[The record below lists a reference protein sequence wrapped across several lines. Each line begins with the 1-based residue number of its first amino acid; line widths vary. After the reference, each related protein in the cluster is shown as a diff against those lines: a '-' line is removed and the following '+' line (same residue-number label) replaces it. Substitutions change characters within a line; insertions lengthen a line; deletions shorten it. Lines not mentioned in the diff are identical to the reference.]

1 MGHKESKFKKVFED
15 IDTSGDKKVSLQELV
30 NYFDPNRNEIKGLFE
45 GSTVEELAEFSQ
57 ELMKKGKFLTDVYKK
72 IETVVKQGT
81 HNWGYNK
88 KINIKLHVRLLMYS
102 IYFFTI
108 QQQVFGADK
117 IEKFNMNDVINTAV
131 DNFLHGIKT

>member
-57 ELMKKGKFLTDVYKK
+57 ELMKISENDKNKDGKLSFKEFMEAMKNNEIMGKFILK
-72 IETVVKQGT
+72 ITE
-81 HNWGYNK
+81 N
-88 KINIKLHVRLLMYS
+88 
-102 IYFFTI
+102 
-108 QQQVFGADK
+108 
-117 IEKFNMNDVINTAV
+117 
-131 DNFLHGIKT
+131 